1 MNSPRISAIALDIGK
16 KRIGVAGCDGLGLAA
31 TGLVTID
38 RKSIDYVIQELID
51 IVRDRKPTVLVVGF
65 PFNMDGSVG
74 SQAKQTVRMANILSK
89 AVGLP
94 VEYVDERL
102 SSIEAEDLI
111 KAENLSPSQNKG
123 LIDRK
128 AAALIL
134 ERWLAGDDR
143 VDGKILVLENVSKTV
158 VSIDPN

>member
-1 MNSPRISAIALDIGK
+1 MNNPRIAAIALDIGK

-31 TGLVTID
+31 IGLVTID
-38 RKSIDYVIQELID
+38 RKSIDYVIQELTD
-51 IVRDRKPTVLVVGF
+51 IVHDRQPTVLVVGF
-65 PFNMDGSVG
+65 PFNMDGTVG
-74 SQAKQTVRMANILSK
+74 PQAKQTVRLAGILSK

-134 ERWLAGDDR
+134 ERWLTGNDR
-143 VDGKILVLENVSKTV
+143 VDEKILLLENVSKTV

>member
-1 MNSPRISAIALDIGK
+1 MNNSRISAIALDIGK

-31 TGLVTID
+31 IGLVTID
-38 RKSIDYVIQELID
+38 RKSVDYVIQELID
-51 IVRDRKPTVLVVGF
+51 IIRDRQPTVLVVGF
-65 PFNMDGSVG
+65 PFNMDGTVG
-74 SQAKQTVRMANILSK
+74 PQAKQTVRLASILSK

-102 SSIEAEDLI
+102 SSMEAEDLI

-134 ERWLAGDDR
+134 ERWLAGNDR
-143 VDGKILVLENVSKTV
+143 VDEKKLLLENVFKTV

>member
-38 RKSIDYVIQELID
+38 RKSIDYVIQELRD

-74 SQAKQTVRMANILSK
+74 SQAKQTVRMADILSK

-94 VEYVDERL
+94 IEYVDERL

-143 VDGKILVLENVSKTV
+143 VEGKILVLENVSKTV
-158 VSIDPN
+158 VPIDPN

>member
-1 MNSPRISAIALDIGK
+1 MTSQRISAIALDIGK

-38 RKSIDYVIQELID
+38 RKSIDYVIQELTD
-51 IVRDRKPTVLVVGF
+51 IVRDRNPTVLVVGF
-65 PFNMDGSVG
+65 PFNMDGSIG
-74 SQAKQTVRMANILSK
+74 PQAKQTVRMADILSK

-94 VEYVDERL
+94 LEYVDERL
-102 SSIEAEDLI
+102 SSIEAEELI
-111 KAENLSPSQNKG
+111 KAENQSPSQNKG

-134 ERWLAGDDR
+134 ERWLSGNDR
-143 VDGKILVLENVSKTV
+143 VDGKILLSENVFKTAV
-158 VSIDPN
+158 PIDPN

>member
-38 RKSIDYVIQELID
+38 RKSIDYVIQELRD

-74 SQAKQTVRMANILSK
+74 SQAKQTVRMADILSK

-134 ERWLAGDDR
+134 ERWLAGNDR
-143 VDGKILVLENVSKTV
+143 VEGKILVLENVSKTV
-158 VSIDPN
+158 VPIDPN

>member
-38 RKSIDYVIQELID
+38 RKSIDYVIQELRD

-74 SQAKQTVRMANILSK
+74 SQAKQTVRMADILSK

-94 VEYVDERL
+94 IEYVDERL

-134 ERWLAGDDR
+134 ERWLAGNDR
-143 VDGKILVLENVSKTV
+143 VEGKILVLENVSKTV
-158 VSIDPN
+158 VPIDPN

>member
-1 MNSPRISAIALDIGK
+1 MNRPRISAIGLDIGK

-31 TGLVTID
+31 TGLVTIE
-38 RKSIDYVIQELID
+38 RKSIDYVIQELTA
-51 IVRDRKPTVLVVGF
+51 IVHDRNPTVLVVGF
-65 PFNMDGSVG
+65 PLNMDGSVG
-74 SQAKQTVRMANILSK
+74 PQAKQTVRMAQVLSK

-94 VEYVDERL
+94 VEYIDERL

-134 ERWLAGDDR
+134 ERWLAGSDR
-143 VDGKILVLENVSKTV
+143 VDGKILLMENLSKTSV
-158 VSIDPN
+158 PMVPN

>member
-74 SQAKQTVRMANILSK
+74 SQAKQTVRMADILSK

-134 ERWLAGDDR
+134 ERWLAGNDR
-143 VDGKILVLENVSKTV
+143 VEGKILVLENVSKTV
-158 VSIDPN
+158 VPIDPN